1 MEHRKFQQRLDELVA
16 ELTYAQAQKVM
27 AALQE
32 RGDGDEV
39 QRLLNRRLEDEAKC
53 PRCGSKRVEGWG
65 RERNGLKRS
74 RCLDCQRTFNP
85 LSGTPLAK
93 LRKKECWLSYAGA
106 LNAALP
112 VRRPPRRVKSTR
124 TPPSSGATVFSKR

>member
-1 MEHRKFQQRLDELVA
+1 MEYRKFQQRLDELVA

-53 PRCGSKRVEGWG
+53 PHCGSKRVEGWG

-74 RCLDCQRTFNP
+74 RCLDCRRTFNP
-85 LSGTPLAK
+85 LTGTPLAK
-93 LRKKECWLSYAGA
+93 LRKKERWL
-106 LNAALP
+106 
-112 VRRPPRRVKSTR
+112 KSNT
-124 TPPSSGATVFSKR
+124 TS

>member
-53 PRCGSKRVEGWG
+53 PRCGSKRVEG
-65 RERNGLKRS
+65 
-74 RCLDCQRTFNP
+74 
-85 LSGTPLAK
+85 
-93 LRKKECWLSYAGA
+93 
-106 LNAALP
+106 
-112 VRRPPRRVKSTR
+112 
-124 TPPSSGATVFSKR
+124 